1 VGRKVKIT
9 VLLLGTLLFLMHFT
23 FVFFYAFPFKTK
35 NKLAFFS
42 QAYVYPLF
50 QQNWN
55 LFAPVPDA
63 NYRLFVTYQKS
74 GKQSIDLFTRIV
86 TQHQAKRLSGCGPFV
101 LAFSNS
107 IHYFERNTV
116 FRKKINGPIVDDINF
131 SIIEHAA
138 YQYLRG
144 HQKISAQKIKLIL
157 VVDEVQTN
165 KQRIYFN

>member
-1 VGRKVKIT
+1 M
-9 VLLLGTLLFLMHFT
+9 LLFLMHFT
-23 FVFFYAFPFKTK
+23 FVFFYAFPFKAK

-63 NYRLFVTYQKS
+63 NYRLFVAYEKS
-74 GKQSIDLFTRIV
+74 GKQSVDLFTQIV
-86 TQHQAKRLSGCGPFV
+86 TQHQTNRLSGCGPLV

-107 IHYFERNTV
+107 IHYFEKNTA
-116 FRKKINGPIVDDINF
+116 FQANLNGPIVNDLNF

-138 YQYLRG
+138 YHYLRSR
-144 HQKISAQKIKLIL
+144 QKISAQKIKLIL
-157 VVDEVQTN
+157 VVDDVQTN
-165 KQRIYFN
+165 QQRIYFN